1 MLNLGIS
8 GDRVEN
14 TEWRA
19 QDIFCH
25 SIYHLKL
32 YTAMLITSIKTM
44 QRTLQMEESKL
55 SKSMSTR
62 DKAYFFQ
69 RTATNEINK
78 ILNAECKSLAKIQFM
93 KRNDNYV
100 KCNIVF
106 QSSAIWCLMEVFYF
120 KDFLRLVETGDK
132 KIAKSIFKTSFYRI
146 TTTITTIIIIIII
159 ITCI

>member
-106 QSSAIWCLMEVFYF
+106 QSSAIWCLMEVFTSKISF
-120 KDFLRLVETGDK
+120 ALWKLAIKKLLNLFLKQVSTESPQPSPL
-132 KIAKSIFKTSFYRI
+132 SS
-146 TTTITTIIIIIII
+146 
-159 ITCI
+159 